1 MVALSQI
8 LLNDR
13 ARRSDKYSLPDSL
26 EGWEGYVRM
35 LVGATIDIASLSFRK
50 RSGSNRGAFP
60 RLDLWLDLTLVS
72 K

>member
-13 ARRSDKYSLPDSL
+13 ARHSDEYSLPDSL

-35 LVGATIDIASLSFRK
+35 QVGATIDIASPSFRK
-50 RSGSNRGAFP
+50 GAARIGGRSHG
-60 RLDLWLDLTLVS
+60 
-72 K
+72 